1 MNIVD
6 LFCGCGGLSLG
17 LQNAGYNILAAFD
30 NWDEA
35 ISIYERNF
43 EHPIYKQDLTDV
55 EGTSEIIADLHPDMI
70 VGGPPCQDFSS
81 AGSRNEDN
89 GRGILTVCYAQIIS
103 KVRPEWFMMENVEKI
118 VGTKKLEEAR
128 RIYSEA
134 GYGLTQVV
142 LDASLC
148 GVPQKRK
155 RFFLIGKL
163 GADNDFLKGHLL
175 ANLAN
180 RHMTIRDY
188 VGDTWGIDFYYRH
201 PRSYARRGVFSMDEP
216 SPTVRGVNRPIPNGY
231 ELHPGDPVSSLD
243 GIRCLTTKERGII
256 QTFPSEFIWEGSKT
270 NLEQMIGNAVP
281 VNLAQYVGNA
291 ILEYLQNP
299 YAYTPQQMKLF

>member
-89 GRGILTVCYAQIIS
+89 GRGILTVCYAQIIT

-180 RHMTIRDY
+180 RPMTIRDY

-216 SPTVRGVNRPIPNGY
+216 SPTIRGVNRPIPNGY

-243 GIRCLTTKERGII
+243 GIRCLTTKERSII
-256 QTFPSEFIWEGSKT
+256 QTFPSEFILEGSKT

-291 ILEYLQNP
+291 ILEYRKNP
-299 YAYTPQQMKLF
+299 YTYIPQQLELF